1 MNINVRGKN
10 VEVTE
15 ALKDY
20 VSKRIGKLEKYVGA
34 VKDVHVK
41 LVVEK
46 TLHRVEVTIPINGM
60 IIRGEEASPDMYQSV
75 DLVFEK
81 LEKQLTKYHGKISK
95 KLRNL
100 NIPHEEYVP
109 AAQEGLEV
117 DEVVR
122 TKRFAVKPMAVEEAV
137 AQMNLIGHSFYVFSN
152 AETEEVNVVYRRNDG
167 KYGLIEPE
175 Y

>member
-10 VEVTE
+10 VEVTD

-20 VSKRIGKLEKYVGA
+20 VRKRIGKLEKYLGA
-34 VKDVHVK
+34 VKEVQVT

-46 TLHRVEVTIPINGM
+46 NLHRVEVTIPINGM
-60 IIRGEEASPDMYQSV
+60 IIRGEEATPDMYSSV

-81 LEKQLTKYHGKISK
+81 LEKQLNKYRGKISK

-109 AAQEGLEV
+109 APTEKLEP
-117 DEVVR
+117 DEVVK

-152 AETEEVNVVYRRNDG
+152 SDTDEVNVVYRRNDG

>member
-15 ALKDY
+15 ALKEY
-20 VSKRIGKLEKYVGA
+20 VSKRIGKLEKYLGA
-34 VKDVHVK
+34 VKDAHVR

-46 TLHRVEVTIPINGM
+46 NLHRVEVTIPINGM

-81 LEKQLTKYHGKISK
+81 LEKQLTKYRGKISK

-100 NIPHEEYVP
+100 NVPHEEYVP
-109 AAQEGLEV
+109 PVQEKDV

-122 TKRFAVKPMAVEEAV
+122 TKRFAIKPMAVEEAV

-175 Y
+175 